1 MPNGAKEHTFK
12 FLASYAMAP
21 TAHLI
26 VYYVKDDGE
35 LVADSLDIDLNGELR
50 NFVSKYYNLKLIP
63 HHFWSGNT

>member
-1 MPNGAKEHTFK
+1 MPNSKEHTFK

-50 NFVSKYYNLKLIP
+50 NFVSEIKDLL
-63 HHFWSGNT
+63 